1 MDNVPL
7 ITEDIVRYISC
18 GMCLLCLGNLVITLW
33 VIISRNFQSDP
44 SPGTQSVGNP
54 NMESPLRPPRTLIK
68 DRMLSSAAGQTP
80 CSLVTATPSR
90 HSSPFTGTPKSEL
103 KIPPV
108 TSPTFSSIYGTPR
121 SEKVAGSPLVR
132 SHKSPYATPPRISTD
147 YASVISSPLP
157 DTGSPRI
164 NRVATERLSS
174 WTEQL
179 RQTLSTR
186 IDQSPLSKQHTTH
199 ITSSE
204 AQTNPTSASSK
215 SPATIS
221 RKLIPADA
229 ALIELGLSCKIEEI
243 AENLRRWFSI
253 KILQPLKQDIDDT
266 TRAFNEAGLEHLAP
280 QNPASFSM
288 FSRNSQSG
296 NVTSGSYI
304 LSTTS
309 NFATA
314 AKPQTLLELGQKNPQ
329 DPMVQKRLRLERY
342 LSFASLTSH
351 RSAVLRRINE
361 LAEDGLTSA
370 FRWTLSILQQHTSAP
385 SMENDDSL
393 ILMHLFCTFMDENL
407 PSERYYDSQ
416 PFSARHF
423 VALEDNP
430 SMRPGAIQIRQIQRQ
445 PPHFR
450 FIAGEKEYEIQQGV
464 HSMFH
469 AIVYMVEYVHRH
481 SNGFL
486 GVGNLASPA
495 FDLID
500 ILNSVQ

>member
-1 MDNVPL
+1 V
-7 ITEDIVRYISC
+7 S
-18 GMCLLCLGNLVITLW
+18 
-33 VIISRNFQSDP
+33 
-44 SPGTQSVGNP
+44 
-54 NMESPLRPPRTLIK
+54 
-68 DRMLSSAAGQTP
+68 
-80 CSLVTATPSR
+80 
-90 HSSPFTGTPKSEL
+90 
-103 KIPPV
+103 
-108 TSPTFSSIYGTPR
+108 SPTFSSIYGTPR
-121 SEKVAGSPLVR
+121 SEKVIGSPLVR
-132 SHKSPYATPPRISTD
+132 SHKSPYATPPRITTE
-147 YASVISSPLP
+147 YASVVSSPLP
-157 DTGSPRI
+157 DTGSPQI

-186 IDQSPLSKQHTTH
+186 IDQSPLSRQYPTH
-199 ITSSE
+199 IPSSE
-204 AQTNPTSASSK
+204 AQKLSVSSK
-215 SPATIS
+215 SSANIS
-221 RKLIPADA
+221 RRLISADA
-229 ALIELGLSCKIEEI
+229 ALIELGLACNIEEI

-253 KILQPLKQDIDDT
+253 KILQPLKQDIDDA
-266 TRAFNEAGLEHLAP
+266 TRTFNEAGLEHLAP

-288 FSRNSQSG
+288 FSRNSQNG
-296 NVTSGSYI
+296 TVTSDSYI

-309 NFATA
+309 TFATA

-385 SMENDDSL
+385 TMENDDSL

-450 FIAGEKEYEIQQGV
+450 FIAGEKEYEIQQGA

-469 AIVYMVEYVHRH
+469 AIIYMVEYVHRH

-500 ILNSVQ
+500 VLTMV